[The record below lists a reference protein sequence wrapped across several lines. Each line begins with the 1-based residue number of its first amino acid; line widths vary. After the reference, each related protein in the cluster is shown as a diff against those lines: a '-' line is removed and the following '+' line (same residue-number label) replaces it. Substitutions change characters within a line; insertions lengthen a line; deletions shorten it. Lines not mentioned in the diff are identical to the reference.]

1 MQKENI
7 KNEIII
13 SVSFIVLL
21 VLLLNPFGFWMPSS
35 IVYLLL
41 TALVVVFAVFASFLW
56 RESASDERE
65 ELHRRIAGRVGYLA
79 GTSALVLGIV
89 VQGVTSHVDPWLAV
103 VLGVMVVGKIA
114 GHLYSRFWC

>member
-13 SVSFIVLL
+13 SASFIILL
-21 VLLLNPFGFWMPSS
+21 VLLLNPFDFWMPSS
-35 IVYLLL
+35 MVYFLL
-41 TALVVVFAVFASFLW
+41 TALVVVFAIFASFLW
-56 RESASDERE
+56 KERASDERE
-65 ELHRRIAGRVGYLA
+65 EMHRQIAGRIGYLA
-79 GTSALVLGIV
+79 GTLVLVLGIV
-89 VQGVTSHVDPWLAV
+89 VQGVTSHVDPWFAV